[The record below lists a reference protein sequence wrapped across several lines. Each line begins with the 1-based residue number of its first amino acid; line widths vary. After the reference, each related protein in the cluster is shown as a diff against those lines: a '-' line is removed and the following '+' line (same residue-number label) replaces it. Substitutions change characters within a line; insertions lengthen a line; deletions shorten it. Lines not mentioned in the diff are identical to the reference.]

1 VKKLIAR
8 GAKVVAVGAVAASFA
23 MLGAGAAT
31 ADPLIGKTYSDASGM
46 VADQW
51 NATPVVA
58 TVSGDQLSI
67 DQCIVSSWSRSSSI
81 DALTGRNSQ
90 NVLLHLNCNAKV
102 AEAGVPGNSAATAVG
117 KQAKQDINRANSIN
131 KDPDACYESDA
142 NLTYCKR
149 ICDRTGLCEIE

>member
-1 VKKLIAR
+1 MERLIAR
-8 GAKVVAVGAVAASFA
+8 VASVVAVAAAASFA
-23 MLGAGAAT
+23 MLGAGAAS

-51 NATPVVA
+51 NATPVIA
-58 TVSGDQLSI
+58 TVSGDQLST
-67 DQCIVSSWSRSSSI
+67 DECIVSSWSRSSSI

-102 AEAGVPGNSAATAVG
+102 AEAGVPGNSAATPVG

-131 KDPDACYESDA
+131 DNPDACYKSDD

-149 ICDRTGLCEIE
+149 ICQRTGLCEIE